1 MGKNSDIDKLAK
13 NTTMLY
19 VMNITKIVL
28 PLVTLPYLTR
38 VLSKD
43 SYGVVS
49 YVKAVMQYMQMVV
62 DFGFILSA
70 TKDVVNVREDK
81 NKLGEVVGDTLLA
94 KFILVCVSFVV
105 LLIMIAA
112 IPLLRENA
120 VFTIL
125 SFVTVALTCFLMDF
139 LFRGLE
145 EMQVITVRYVLMRS
159 ISALLTFVCVKG
171 DGDLLWIPFLDII
184 GSLVAI
190 VLVLYEIRKRD
201 IRIKVTGIKSAWAKL
216 KESGLFF
223 LSNMASTTFTALNT
237 LLIGIFIDAK
247 RVAEWSVCLQ
257 MVSAVQAM
265 YTPITDGIYPY
276 MVKNKNWKLLT
287 KTAKRFMILVS
298 VGCVCTFFVAKYAL
312 LIIGG
317 EKYVTAVPLLRAFIP
332 LLFFSFPSMLY
343 GWPALGAIGKTRETT
358 ITTVIT
364 AVLQVMG
371 LVLLL
376 LTGQFNVIN
385 LAILRG
391 VTEACMFA
399 MRYGYCKKF
408 KGGFVT

>member
-145 EMQVITVRYVLMRS
+145 EMRVITVRYVLMRS

-247 RVAEWSVCLQ
+247 QVAEWSVCLQ

-298 VGCVCTFFVAKYAL
+298 VGCVFTFFVAKYAL